1 MLIDKKMIV
10 FMTVAESCS
19 YSLASRKLS
28 LGQSVLSHHVDTLE
42 KELKVSLFCRKGRNI
57 ELTPEG
63 EVLYQ
68 EGKKLLTVARQTED
82 SFSTMSNQI
91 ARKIN
96 LAGDALTCSFTLPWM
111 LAEFKKQHED
121 VNFTFK
127 HLCAD
132 DIIDGIIAGDVDMAL
147 VGHPLSHRRLTVE
160 PCFHDEIILVG
171 SATQA
176 PKSMELGELKK
187 TPIFWITNDHGLD
200 LLLRQKLKENGIPVK
215 DLNVFMEVE
224 ELSILKTFIKAGV
237 GYAFVPRLSVE
248 DEIQNNALREIEV
261 KGLTLERVNYRMFLK
276 TKHTREIVSEFIE
289 FIRSSQWGD
298 FKVVT
303 VEQ

>member
-19 YSLASRKLS
+19 YSMASRKLS

-57 ELTPEG
+57 ALTPEG
-63 EVLYQ
+63 EVLYK
-68 EGKKLLTVARQTED
+68 EGKKLMHVARQTED
-82 SFSTMSNQI
+82 SFSALSSHV

-111 LAEFKKQHED
+111 LAEFRKQHQD

-132 DIIDGIIAGDVDMAL
+132 DIVEGIISGDVDMAL

-171 SATQA
+171 STSQS
-176 PKSMELGELKK
+176 PERIEINDLKN

-200 LLLRQKLKENGIPVK
+200 LLLRQKLKENGLPVK
-215 DLNVFMEVE
+215 DLNIFMEVE

-248 DEIQNNALREIEV
+248 DELQNNALREIEV
-261 KGLTLERVNYRMFLK
+261 KGLSLTRVNYRMFLK

-298 FKVVT
+298 FKVVS
-303 VEQ
+303 VK